1 VPPPDEEELLRVE
14 REAAGFLA
22 VVERERVEDE
32 VERDDVERER
42 EAAGFFAV
50 EDAADLAA
58 GFAAVERADEDRDAA
73 GLAEDARELVDE
85 LAVALRDAAGLRA
98 AGFRAAGLR
107 AAGLRAVAGLA
118 AVSRPTS
125 SAETRLA
132 RPSTSVR
139 RPLISERT
147 RSSSTSR
154 IRFAATAMSPDS
166 FSAAPAVPAKV
177 RSTALRTASTAS
189 TAPGPAFASAFLSAF
204 FLSFLSFF
212 AMAERS

>member
-1 VPPPDEEELLRVE
+1 ME
-14 REAAGFLA
+14 REAAGLRA

-50 EDAADLAA
+50 EDARTRRRLR
-58 GFAAVERADEDRDAA
+58 G
-73 GLAEDARELVDE
+73 GGARRTRTGTRPAWRRTRGSCVDE

-98 AGFRAAGLR
+98 AGFAGGAGLR

-118 AVSRPTS
+118 AESRPTS

-139 RPLISERT
+139 RPLISART

-154 IRFAATAMSPDS
+154 IRFAATAMSPES